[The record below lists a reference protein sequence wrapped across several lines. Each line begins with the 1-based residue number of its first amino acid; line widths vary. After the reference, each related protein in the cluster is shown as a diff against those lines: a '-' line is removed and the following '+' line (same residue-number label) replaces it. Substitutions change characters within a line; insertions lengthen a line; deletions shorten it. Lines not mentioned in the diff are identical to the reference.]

1 MFSFVDPV
9 FSLFFTTLF
18 IVTADPVAAGERTTL
33 FCNYGGDPS
42 NLDFEVEGTSME
54 ALFADLPL
62 YRAPAAS
69 GISLL
74 TDSFSLTTAPSAPGA
89 LLDPV
94 SLAEFLRLLL
104 GVLPFDPLLNFA
116 LTYICFC
123 WVPLLP
129 SSSLAT

>member
-1 MFSFVDPV
+1 M
-9 FSLFFTTLF
+9 TLF
-18 IVTADPVAAGERTTL
+18 IVTADPVAAGERTAL
-33 FCNYGGDPS
+33 FCSYGGDPG
-42 NLDFEVEGTSME
+42 NFDFELEGTSME

-69 GISLL
+69 GIPLL
-74 TDSFSLTTAPSAPGA
+74 TDSLSSITAPSTPGV

-104 GVLPFDPLLNFA
+104 GVLPFDPLFNFA

-123 WVPLLP
+123 GVPLLP